1 MILRSV
7 LLSCI
12 LLVQGCTSTP
22 DEHQQAMQTLHI
34 AAPLPVNYKHE
45 LLIANLTQTM
55 QKPDLTAEQQASLF
69 FQRGNYYDKVGLKRL
84 AFFDFQQALKLKPNY
99 IQAYNFIG
107 IYATLSQQ
115 FTQAFNAF
123 DSVLELQPSYE
134 YAYLNRGV
142 SLYYA
147 DRPALAAEDLNKFLS
162 FQPDDPYNAIWLYF
176 SELAAG
182 DIEAKNKLAARKAT
196 LSNDEWANALVNL
209 FLGEVSESEL
219 LSLANDPTNS
229 SMPLIQKLCEA
240 YFYLAKIS
248 MFEGNLPKAEQYFNL
263 ALSTNVYEFV
273 EHRYARL
280 ELDLL
285 YVEAVK
291 QTTEQEIAQ

>member
-1 MILRSV
+1 MQILN
-7 LLSCI
+7 I
-12 LLVQGCTSTP
+12 T
-22 DEHQQAMQTLHI
+22 
-34 AAPLPVNYKHE
+34 APLAVNYKYE

-55 QKPDLTAEQQASLF
+55 QKPGLTSEQQASLY

-84 AFFDFQQALKLKPNY
+84 AFFDFQQALKFKPNY
-99 IQAYNFIG
+99 IEAYNLMG
-107 IYATLSQQ
+107 IYATLSQN
-115 FTQAFNAF
+115 FTEAFNAF
-123 DSVLELQPSYE
+123 DSVLELDPSYE

-147 DRPALAAEDLNKFLS
+147 DRPALAAEDLSVFLN
-162 FQPDDPYNAIWLYF
+162 FQPDDPYNSIWLYF

-182 DIEAKNKLAARKAT
+182 DLEAKTKLTNRKAM
-196 LSNDEWANALVNL
+196 LSDDEWAKYIVGL
-209 FLGEVSESEL
+209 FLGEISESEL
-219 LSLANDPTNS
+219 LSLASDTSNS
-229 SMPLIQKLCEA
+229 SMPLIHKLCEA
-240 YFYLAKIS
+240 YFYLAKLS
-248 MFEGNLPKAEQYFNL
+248 MFEGNLAKAEKYFNL

-291 QTTEQEIAQ
+291 QTTEQSLIE